1 MMRSHTTLLPI
12 LLILSLSSLLP
23 SSLAC
28 PTCPTP
34 KTPPPPPKA
43 KPCPPPP
50 KVKPPPTP
58 PSPPKPPPKAPT
70 PPKAPP
76 PSSGCPIDILKLDAC
91 VDVLGG
97 LLHALLGGGEADK
110 ECCPVISGLA
120 DLDAALCLCTSI
132 KVKLLNIDILLPIAL
147 QVLVD
152 CGKHAP
158 SDFKCPA

>member
-12 LLILSLSSLLP
+12 LLILNLSSLLP

-43 KPCPPPP
+43 KPCPLPP

-58 PSPPKPPPKAPT
+58 PSAPKPSPTPPSSPPST

-76 PSSGCPIDILKLDAC
+76 PSSGCPIDILKRDAC

-97 LLHALLGGGEADK
+97 LLHALLGGGEANR

-120 DLDAALCLCTSI
+120 DLDAALCLCATI
-132 KVKLLNIDILLPIAL
+132 KLKLLNIDILLPIAL
-147 QVLVD
+147 DV
-152 CGKHAP
+152 
-158 SDFKCPA
+158 

>member
-1 MMRSHTTLLPI
+1 MPNSKNPTTTTQGKAM
-12 LLILSLSSLLP
+12 P
-23 SSLAC
+23 S
-28 PTCPTP
+28 TTQG
-34 KTPPPPPKA
+34 KA
-43 KPCPPPP
+43 APY
-50 KVKPPPTP
+50 TAFT
-58 PSPPKPPPKAPT
+58 PKPPPKAPT

-91 VDVLGG
+91 VDVLDG
-97 LLHALLGGGEADK
+97 LLHALLGGGEADR

-120 DLDAALCLCTSI
+120 DLDAALCLCATI

-147 QVLVD
+147 DVLVD